1 MPVPSTA
8 RPNECLTQ
16 DFEFLIRMS
25 DSQKLPEDINLVAGE
40 HCVLMLH
47 GLCSSPLELSRLAKD
62 LHSQGFSVVVPNIP
76 NYSFG
81 TECGQWQGWI
91 DHVQKL
97 LWALRKKYKTVS
109 VVGLSMGATLAM
121 VLAQREPVSGLVL
134 LSTAL
139 AYDGWAIPWYSF
151 LLNFSKWVPY
161 ASRYRYAEA
170 EPFGVKNP
178 EMRAMIKRALAK
190 DHISEMGADALS
202 FGYVAQGK
210 LLIKEAKANV
220 SAIDCP
226 TLFIHAAD
234 DETVHMRNAEW
245 IYKHMKSEDKE
256 FIYLGDS
263 YHMITVDNERE
274 TVNQESIRFLKKT
287 VNQALDQPFF
297 DVATIQSAELRRAL
311 RQR

>member
-1 MPVPSTA
+1 
-8 RPNECLTQ
+8 
-16 DFEFLIRMS
+16 MS
-25 DSQKLPEDINLVAGE
+25 DSLKLQEDINLVAGD

-47 GLCSSPLELSRLAKD
+47 GLGASPLELTRLAKD
-62 LHSQGFSVVVPNIP
+62 LHSEGLSVFVPNIP

-81 TECGQWQGWI
+81 SECGTWVQWI
-91 DHVQKL
+91 EHVQDV
-97 LWALRKKYKTVS
+97 LWALQKKYKTVS

-121 VLAQREPVSGLVL
+121 VIAQREQVTGLVL

-151 LLNFSKWVPY
+151 LLNFSKWVPF

-190 DHISEMGADALS
+190 DHISEVGADALS
-202 FGYVAQGK
+202 FGYVSQGK
-210 LLIKEAKANV
+210 LLIKEARAQV
-220 SAIDCP
+220 RSIDCP
-226 TLFIHAAD
+226 VLFIHAAD

-245 IYKHMKSEDKE
+245 AYDSVASKE
-256 FIYLGDS
+256 KDFIYLGDS

-274 TVNQESIRFLKKT
+274 TVNQEAIRFLKNA
-287 VNQALDQPFF
+287 VNLATDEPAF
-297 DVATIQSAELRRAL
+297 DVATVQSAELRRAL
-311 RQR
+311 RKR

>member
-1 MPVPSTA
+1 
-8 RPNECLTQ
+8 
-16 DFEFLIRMS
+16 MS
-25 DSQKLPEDINLVAGE
+25 DLLKLPEDINLAAGE

-62 LHSQGFSVVVPNIP
+62 LHSQGFSVFAPNIP

-81 TECGQWQGWI
+81 TECGTWPEWVE
-91 DHVQKL
+91 HVQKVFWDL
-97 LWALRKKYKTVS
+97 QKKYKTVS

-121 VLAQREPVSGLVL
+121 VLTQREQVSGLVL
-134 LSTAL
+134 LSAAL
-139 AYDGWAIPWYSF
+139 AYDGWAMPWYNF
-151 LLNFSKWVPY
+151 LLTFSKWVPF

-170 EPFGVKNP
+170 EPYGVKNP

-190 DHISEMGADALS
+190 DHISEMGADVLS
-202 FGYVAQGK
+202 FAYVEQGK
-210 LLIKEAKANV
+210 QLIKEARANV
-220 SAIDCP
+220 NAIDCP
-226 TLFIHAAD
+226 TLLIHAAD

-245 IYKHMKSEDKE
+245 VYKHIASKDKE
-256 FIYLGDS
+256 LIYLGDS

-274 TVNQESIRFLKKT
+274 TVNQESIRFLKKA
-287 VNQALDQPFF
+287 VNQSLDQPAF

>member
-1 MPVPSTA
+1 
-8 RPNECLTQ
+8 
-16 DFEFLIRMS
+16 
-25 DSQKLPEDINLVAGE
+25 
-40 HCVLMLH
+40 MLH
-47 GLCSSPLELSRLAKD
+47 GLCASPLELTRLAKD
-62 LHSQGFSVVVPNIP
+62 LHSEGFSVFAPNIP

-81 TECGQWQGWI
+81 SPCGDWSQWVA
-91 DHVQKL
+91 HVQEV
-97 LWALRKKYKTVS
+97 LWGLQKKYKTVS
-109 VVGLSMGATLAM
+109 VVGLSMGSTLAM
-121 VLAQREPVSGLVL
+121 VLAQREQITGLVL

-151 LLNFSKWVPY
+151 LLHFSKWVPF

-190 DHISEMGADALS
+190 DHISEVGADALAFS
-202 FGYVAQGK
+202 YVSQGK
-210 LLIKEAKANV
+210 LLIKEARAQV
-220 SAIDCP
+220 QLVDCP
-226 TLFIHAAD
+226 VLFIHSAD

-245 IYKHMKSEDKE
+245 AYDNVASKDKD

-274 TVNQESIRFLKKT
+274 TVNQESIRFLKNA
-287 VNQALDQPFF
+287 VNSSMDEPAF

-311 RQR
+311 RKR

>member
-1 MPVPSTA
+1 
-8 RPNECLTQ
+8 
-16 DFEFLIRMS
+16 MS
-25 DSQKLPEDINLVAGE
+25 DSLKLQEDINLVAGH

-47 GLCSSPLELSRLAKD
+47 GLGASPLELTRLAKD
-62 LHSQGFSVVVPNIP
+62 LHGEGFSVFAPNIP

-81 TECGQWQGWI
+81 SECGTWAQWVAHAQE
-91 DHVQKL
+91 V
-97 LWALRKKYKTVS
+97 LWALQKTYKTVS

-121 VLAQREPVSGLVL
+121 VLAQREQVTGLVL

-151 LLNFSKWVPY
+151 LLNFSRWVPF
-161 ASRYRYAEA
+161 ANRYRYAEA

-190 DHISEMGADALS
+190 DHISEVGADALS
-202 FGYVAQGK
+202 FGYVSQGK
-210 LLIKEAKANV
+210 LLIKEAKAQI
-220 SAIDCP
+220 SAVDCP
-226 TLFIHAAD
+226 VLFIHSAD

-245 IYKHMKSEDKE
+245 AYDHVSSKDKD

-274 TVNQESIRFLKKT
+274 TVNQESIRFLKNA
-287 VNQALDQPFF
+287 VNLSVDEPAF
-297 DVATIQSAELRRAL
+297 DVATVQSAELRRAL
-311 RQR
+311 RKR